1 MNTTQTDNG
10 KKQETAKEILDH
22 YFSYPRSADFEK
34 HVLKFAKEIAD
45 KAWEA
50 GQNRADDEFSVC
62 LEQKKATKMP
72 DKSTF
77 MKELFPED
85 NKDTSASG

>member
-10 KKQETAKEILDH
+10 KKQETAKDIL
-22 YFSYPRSADFEK
+22 EK
-34 HVLKFAKEIAD
+34 HNIVGMTDLLLPVLEEIAD

-50 GQNRADDEFSVC
+50 ALKWDSDTSQPH
-62 LEQKKATKMP
+62 P

-77 MKELFPED
+77 MKSLFPL
-85 NKDTSASG
+85 KDI